1 MKFETAIW
9 LISLISLPIIHF
21 IQNYKPKHDAKYN
34 QLNKTGRR
42 QDVCFND
49 VVCIGGNR
57 IYDILFSK
65 EKIKL
70 METLMNHWKLI
81 TAIVLLIVF
90 VRRER
95 AMMKRNIEESERFID
110 TWWEEHSDMFVDTD
124 GNLFLLIDKQ
134 EIFYPLEEKLF

>member
-1 MKFETAIW
+1 
-9 LISLISLPIIHF
+9 
-21 IQNYKPKHDAKYN
+21 
-34 QLNKTGRR
+34 
-42 QDVCFND
+42 
-49 VVCIGGNR
+49 
-57 IYDILFSK
+57 
-65 EKIKL
+65 

-95 AMMKRNIEESERFID
+95 AMMKKNIEESERFID